1 MIWQAILVTFRLF
14 IMTLISLIPAFPSL
28 ENDLSAL
35 ILFLRKGLYFTDVTV
50 FTFVIS
56 TIVTVEFATFTWNL
70 IKFAYSKIP
79 FINIR

>member
-1 MIWQAILVTFRLF
+1 MIWQLVLTSMRLF
-14 IMTLISLIPAFPSL
+14 IGTIVSLIPAIPSI
-28 ENDLSAL
+28 ETDLSSM
-35 ILFLRKGLYFTDVTV
+35 ILFLRKGLYFTDVSI

-56 TIVTVEFATFTWNL
+56 TMVTVEFSIFTWNC